1 MEELR
6 KHLCMIAKML
16 DHKGLVSGT
25 DGNISLRIDE
35 NTMLITPSGVNKGML
50 APDMLLIQ
58 DFDGTVKEGVLRSS
72 REASLHAGVYRVRA
86 DVGAIVH
93 THPPF
98 ATAYAACGVPVEQ
111 DILIELPA
119 VLGKT
124 QVVPFAA
131 PGSKKLAE
139 FVSACAKDS
148 PSNLFLLQNHGV
160 IACGTDLT
168 QAYNRMDALE
178 NAAKTIF
185 IAKTAGEVKRIP
197 QEELA
202 LLSYE

>member
-1 MEELR
+1 MQELR
-6 KHLCMIAKML
+6 EHLCVIAKTL
-16 DHKGLVSGT
+16 EHRGLVSGT

-50 APDMLLIQ
+50 TPDMLLIQ
-58 DFDGTVKEGVLRSS
+58 DFDGRVKEGALRSS
-72 REASLHAGVYRVRA
+72 REASLHAGVYCVRE

-98 ATAYAACGVPVEQ
+98 ATAYAACGMPVEQ

-124 QVVPFAA
+124 EVVPFAA

-139 FVSACAKDS
+139 FVSLCAKDS

-160 IACGTDLT
+160 IACGADLT
-168 QAYNRMDALE
+168 QAYNHMDALE
-178 NAAKTIF
+178 NAAKTIL
-185 IAKTAGEVKRIP
+185 IAKMTGEVKRIP
-197 QEELA
+197 KEELA
-202 LLSYE
+202 LL